1 MAKDR
6 RVFEVDRRMEL
17 KMRLAA
23 KKAVAQ
29 GQTGELV
36 LEVSGAPER
45 QLVARLIERVRR
57 L

>member
-1 MAKDR
+1 MAKNR

-23 KKAVAQ
+23 KKVVAQ
-29 GQTGELV
+29 GQTGELT
-36 LEVSGAPER
+36 LEISAAPER

>member
-1 MAKDR
+1 MSKDR

-23 KKAVAQ
+23 KKLGAP
-29 GQTGELV
+29 GQTGGLSLELEG
-36 LEVSGAPER
+36 LPDR
-45 QLVARLIERVRR
+45 QVVARLIERVRR

>member
-1 MAKDR
+1 MGKDR

-23 KKAVAQ
+23 KKAAAQ
-29 GQTGELV
+29 GQTGELPME
-36 LEVSGAPER
+36 LGGYPER
-45 QLVARLIERVRR
+45 QIVTRLIERVRR